1 LPAVRS
7 TPPTISADA
16 VMTLFDDMDLT
27 PTPRT
32 FLLVDVRRTDWEGG
46 TIKTSLNLPAQSFY
60 QTRKTLFDLLERGGF
75 KKVIFYC
82 GELHF
87 QGGRVRG
94 KVSETRRL
102 MRERAVGSSN
112 GRGPRCAG
120 WMQDYIDDVA
130 KFGRKSEVQVFT
142 LAGGIKNW
150 VKEFEGSLVDGFEE
164 KYWEQFK

>member
-1 LPAVRS
+1 MTEPETKTQEWWVLLPVVRS
-7 TPPTISADA
+7 TPPTISADE
-16 VMTLFDDMDLT
+16 VMKLFDDMDIT
-27 PTPRT
+27 PTPRA

-82 GELHF
+82 G
-87 QGGRVRG
+87 
-94 KVSETRRL
+94 
-102 MRERAVGSSN
+102 ASN
-112 GRGPRCAG
+112 GRGPRCAA

-130 KFGRKSEVQVFT
+130 KFGRKSEVKVFI
-142 LAGGIKNW
+142 LAGGIKGW
-150 VKEFEGSLVDGFEE
+150 VKDFEEALVDGFEE